1 MDSRASGSHLC
12 VAELL
17 LCPTGAVLTYTH
29 TYMHT
34 HTPGLGSQVVSVQS
48 VCLEIT
54 HPPPRLIQRGAM
66 NPMNEWLCVRLSVQQ
81 HSSIIYTYTYS
92 VYNPMAG
99 VVCEGKR
106 MQPSDFTLTIKTY
119 TDAVSS

>member
-34 HTPGLGSQVVSVQS
+34 HTWLGVS
-48 VCLEIT
+48 
-54 HPPPRLIQRGAM
+54 G
-66 NPMNEWLCVRLSVQQ
+66 
-81 HSSIIYTYTYS
+81 
-92 VYNPMAG
+92 
-99 VVCEGKR
+99 GKR
-106 MQPSDFTLTIKTY
+106 
-119 TDAVSS
+119 AVSLPRNNPSSPTSNPERRDESHE

>member
-29 TYMHT
+29 AHMCTHT
-34 HTPGLGSQVVSVQS
+34 HTPGSGSQVVSVQS

-54 HPPPRLIQRGAM
+54 HPPPHLIQREEM
-66 NPMNEWLCVRLSVQQ
+66 NPMNEWLCVRL
-81 HSSIIYTYTYS
+81 
-92 VYNPMAG
+92 
-99 VVCEGKR
+99 
-106 MQPSDFTLTIKTY
+106 
-119 TDAVSS
+119 